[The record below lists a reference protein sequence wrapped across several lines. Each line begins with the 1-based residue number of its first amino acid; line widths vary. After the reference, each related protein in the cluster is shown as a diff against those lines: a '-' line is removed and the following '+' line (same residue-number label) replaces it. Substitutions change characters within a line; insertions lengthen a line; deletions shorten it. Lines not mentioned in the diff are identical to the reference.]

1 MYDPTRLSLNTR
13 MLAVTLVGGLELGS
27 LVGQLLHAQSAGI
40 KRTLLLKTG
49 VLRNLADRGT
59 TRCRGWFRAS

>member
-13 MLAVTLVGGLELGS
+13 MLAVTLVGGLGLGL

-49 VLRNLADRGT
+49 VLAE
-59 TRCRGWFRAS
+59 WH